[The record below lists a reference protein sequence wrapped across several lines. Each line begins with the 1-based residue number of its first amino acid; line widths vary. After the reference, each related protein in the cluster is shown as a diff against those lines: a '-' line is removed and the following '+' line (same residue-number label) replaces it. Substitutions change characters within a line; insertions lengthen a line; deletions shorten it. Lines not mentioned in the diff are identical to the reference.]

1 MKWVISAFALYVIFS
16 AYYIQT
22 LKDDN
27 NIITANNAVLSSTI
41 IEQNKTI
48 DKLFKFQNSQ
58 LEVLQNLDKEKERIY
73 KKYEG
78 LNNVVS
84 SDDNST
90 IINDFNVI
98 IDRLWE

>member
-1 MKWVISAFALYVIFS
+1 MKWIISAFALYVIFS

-58 LEVLQNLDKEKERIY
+58 LEVLQNLDKEKEKIY

-78 LNNVVS
+78 LNNVVN

>member
-48 DKLFKFQNSQ
+48 DKLFKFQDSQ

-98 IDRLWE
+98 IDRLW

>member
-48 DKLFKFQNSQ
+48 DKLFKFKNSQ

>member
-48 DKLFKFQNSQ
+48 DKLFKFQSSQ
-58 LEVLQNLDKEKERIY
+58 LEVLQNLDKEKEKIY

-78 LNNVVS
+78 LNNVVN
-84 SDDNST
+84 SDDNAT

>member
-27 NIITANNAVLSSTI
+27 NIITANNAVLSSTV

-48 DKLFKFQNSQ
+48 YKLFKFQDSQ
-58 LEVLQNLDKEKERIY
+58 LEVLQNLDKEKEKIY

-78 LNNVVS
+78 LNNVVN
-84 SDDNST
+84 SDDNAT

>member
-1 MKWVISAFALYVIFS
+1 MKWLISAFALYVIFS

-58 LEVLQNLDKEKERIY
+58 LEVLQNLDKEKEKIF

-78 LNNVVS
+78 LNNVVN
-84 SDDNST
+84 SDDNTT

>member
-27 NIITANNAVLSSTI
+27 NIITANNAVLSSTV

-48 DKLFKFQNSQ
+48 DKLFKFQDSQ

-90 IINDFNVI
+90 IINDFNAI

>member
-27 NIITANNAVLSSTI
+27 NIITANNAVLASTV

-58 LEVLQNLDKEKERIY
+58 LEVLQNLDKEKEKIY

-78 LNNVVS
+78 LNNVVN

>member
-58 LEVLQNLDKEKERIY
+58 LEVLQNLDKEKEKIY

-78 LNNVVS
+78 LNNVVN
-84 SDDNST
+84 SDDNTT
-90 IINDFNVI
+90 IINDFNII

>member
-1 MKWVISAFALYVIFS
+1 MKLVISAFALYVIFS

-58 LEVLQNLDKEKERIY
+58 LEVLQNLDKEKEKIF

-78 LNNVVS
+78 LNNVVN
-84 SDDNST
+84 SDDNTT

>member
-27 NIITANNAVLSSTI
+27 NIITANNAVLSSTV

-48 DKLFKFQNSQ
+48 DKLFKFQDSQ

>member
-58 LEVLQNLDKEKERIY
+58 LEVLQNLDKEKEKIF

-78 LNNVVS
+78 LNNVVN
-84 SDDNST
+84 SDDNAT

>member
-58 LEVLQNLDKEKERIY
+58 LEVLQNLDKEKEKIF

-78 LNNVVS
+78 LNNVVN
-84 SDDNST
+84 SDDNTT

>member
-1 MKWVISAFALYVIFS
+1 MKWIISAFALYVIFS

-27 NIITANNAVLSSTI
+27 NIITANNAVLASTV

-58 LEVLQNLDKEKERIY
+58 LEVLQNLDKEKEKIY

-78 LNNVVS
+78 LNNVVN

>member
-1 MKWVISAFALYVIFS
+1 MKWIISAFALYVIFS

-58 LEVLQNLDKEKERIY
+58 LEVLQNLDKEKEKIY

-78 LNNVVS
+78 LNNVVN
-84 SDDNST
+84 SDNNST

>member
-58 LEVLQNLDKEKERIY
+58 LEVLQNLDKEKEKIY

-78 LNNVVS
+78 LNNVVN
-84 SDDNST
+84 SDDNAT

>member
-1 MKWVISAFALYVIFS
+1 MKWIISAFALYVIFS

-58 LEVLQNLDKEKERIY
+58 LEVLQNFDKEKEKIY

-78 LNNVVS
+78 LNNVVN

>member
-16 AYYIQT
+16 AYYIQI

-58 LEVLQNLDKEKERIY
+58 LEVLQNLDKEKEKIF

-78 LNNVVS
+78 LNNVVN
-84 SDDNST
+84 SDDNTT

>member
-78 LNNVVS
+78 LNNVVN
-84 SDDNST
+84 SDDNAT

>member
-58 LEVLQNLDKEKERIY
+58 LEVLQNLDKEKEKIY

-78 LNNVVS
+78 LNNVVN
-84 SDDNST
+84 SDDNAT

-98 IDRLWE
+98 IDRLW

>member
-1 MKWVISAFALYVIFS
+1 MKWIISAFALYVIFS

-58 LEVLQNLDKEKERIY
+58 LEVLQNLDKEKEKIY

-78 LNNVVS
+78 LNNVVN

-90 IINDFNVI
+90 IINDFNII
-98 IDRLWE
+98 IDRLW

>member
-1 MKWVISAFALYVIFS
+1 MKWIISAFALYVIFS

-58 LEVLQNLDKEKERIY
+58 LEVLQNLDKEKEKIY

-78 LNNVVS
+78 LNNVVN

-98 IDRLWE
+98 IDRLW

>member
-58 LEVLQNLDKEKERIY
+58 LEVLQNLDKEKENIY

-78 LNNVVS
+78 LNNVVN
-84 SDDNST
+84 SDDNAT

>member
-58 LEVLQNLDKEKERIY
+58 LEVLQNLDKEKEKIY

-78 LNNVVS
+78 LNNVVN

>member
-1 MKWVISAFALYVIFS
+1 MKWIISAFALYVIFS

-58 LEVLQNLDKEKERIY
+58 LEVLQNLDKEKEKIF

-78 LNNVVS
+78 LNNVVN
-84 SDDNST
+84 SDDNTT

>member
-1 MKWVISAFALYVIFS
+1 MKWIISAFALYVIFS

-58 LEVLQNLDKEKERIY
+58 LEVLQNLDKEKEKIF

-78 LNNVVS
+78 LNNVVN
-84 SDDNST
+84 SDDNAT